1 MKNSFCVFF
10 VLLPL
15 LSLAQVDTSK
25 ASITLN
31 SNFDG
36 NSNSLP
42 NTMLAKWLWG
52 GYMGKDFL
60 TEVRDNL
67 KTQNR
72 FGFEFKNE
80 AALKWKSGSKHW
92 VVGLG
97 YRELLGFDFPKD
109 MFGFVFLGNAAYEGK
124 TANLS
129 KIQFEYL
136 QYSKASFGI
145 EKALK
150 KGRNG
155 VLYGAISVLHG
166 FNYQSIK
173 TNEASIYTSP
183 NGEFVQSEG
192 NLALRYRQP
201 GYDGWGSA
209 VDMHYRIE
217 HGKHR
222 VFVSIQDF
230 GFLYWASTARFEGN
244 SNYTLRGE
252 EIQDISNYNG
262 DSLFVDYSTR
272 GFAKRF
278 GIQEST
284 VSYTSLTPF
293 SLKLKYEYS
302 WSGKYKSTIESYY
315 THVVSFVPRSAL
327 KTTKLM
333 GKWEVMLGL
342 AHGGFGRE
350 NLLFGIGKSF
360 AKKWQANVEGYF
372 LGMATRPAHSHGI
385 GLNFALR
392 KGF

>member
-1 MKNSFCVFF
+1 MKKCCCILFVF
-10 VLLPL
+10 LPL
-15 LSLAQVDTSK
+15 LSVAQVDTSK
-25 ASITLN
+25 FSISLH
-31 SNFDG
+31 SNFEG

-42 NTMLAKWLWG
+42 NTILAKLLWG
-52 GYMGKDFL
+52 GFMSKDFL

-67 KTQNR
+67 NVQNR

-80 AALKWKSGSKHW
+80 ASFKWKAGRKHW
-92 VVGLG
+92 VVGVG

-129 KIQFEYL
+129 KIQFEYV

-150 KGRNG
+150 KGKNG
-155 VLYGAISVLHG
+155 VLFGAVSILHG

-173 TNEASIYTSP
+173 TNEASIYTAP

-192 NLALRYRQP
+192 NLALHYRQL
-201 GYDGWGSA
+201 GYGGWGSA
-209 VDMHYRIE
+209 LDVQYRIE
-217 HGKHR
+217 KGNHR
-222 VFVSIQDF
+222 AFVSLQDF
-230 GFLYWASTARFEGN
+230 GFLYWASAARFEGN

-284 VSYTSLTPF
+284 VNYTSLTPF

-302 WSGKYKSTIESYY
+302 WSCKYKSTIESYY
-315 THVVSFVPRSAL
+315 THVASFVPRSAL
-327 KTTKLM
+327 KTTKSM
-333 GKWEVMLGL
+333 GKWDVMLGL
-342 AHGGFGRE
+342 AYGGFGRE

-385 GLNFALR
+385 GLNFAL
-392 KGF
+392 KKAF